1 MKSQNP
7 NQYKTH
13 SFVCSKNRP
22 GFPKFQFQLQ
32 VVVIIKFH
40 QEAAAP
46 MVVVAAWCFGRRR
59 RRKFVCSQQTSTN
72 SNLKTTTS
80 YSPTT
85 TNSKHDITQQF
96 SGERQT
102 ATISISDFAH
112 KIKTITNTKMH
123 EMHLDIVIITDVP
136 IFTGAP
142 KHKSREH
149 GTKVRNGKCSKLQR
163 RARNLSKGLRESA
176 L

>member
-1 MKSQNP
+1 MHN
-7 NQYKTH
+7 H

-142 KHKSREH
+142 IHSLENTEPKF
-149 GTKVRNGKCSKLQR
+149 GTGNARSSKEGHETSAKASESLPFECSP
-163 RARNLSKGLRESA
+163 
-176 L
+176 

>member
-1 MKSQNP
+1 VFKEQAGVSQISISVASA
-7 NQYKTH
+7 YYY
-13 SFVCSKNRP
+13 
-22 GFPKFQFQLQ
+22 
-32 VVVIIKFH
+32 

-46 MVVVAAWCFGRRR
+46 IVVVAAWCFGRRR
-59 RRKFVCSQQTSTN
+59 RRKFVCLQQTSTN

-123 EMHLDIVIITDVP
+123 EMHLDIVSDYHRCTHFHRCP
-136 IFTGAP
+136 ETQ
-142 KHKSREH
+142 SREH

-163 RARNLSKGLRESA
+163 RRARNLSKGLRESA

>member
-1 MKSQNP
+1 
-7 NQYKTH
+7 
-13 SFVCSKNRP
+13 
-22 GFPKFQFQLQ
+22 
-32 VVVIIKFH
+32 
-40 QEAAAP
+40 

-59 RRKFVCSQQTSTN
+59 RRKFVCLQQTSTN

-123 EMHLDIVIITDVP
+123 EMHLVRVIITDVP

-142 KHKSREH
+142 IHSLENTEPKF
-149 GTKVRNGKCSKLQR
+149 GTGN
-163 RARNLSKGLRESA
+163 AR
-176 L
+176 

>member
-1 MKSQNP
+1 M
-7 NQYKTH
+7 
-13 SFVCSKNRP
+13 
-22 GFPKFQFQLQ
+22 
-32 VVVIIKFH
+32 
-40 QEAAAP
+40 
-46 MVVVAAWCFGRRR
+46 
-59 RRKFVCSQQTSTN
+59 CSQQTSTN

-102 ATISISDFAH
+102 ATISISDFAL

-123 EMHLDIVIITDVP
+123 EMHLGRVIITDVP

-142 KHKSREH
+142 IHSLENTEPKF
-149 GTKVRNGKCSKLQR
+149 GTGNARSSKEGHETSAKASESLPFECSP
-163 RARNLSKGLRESA
+163 
-176 L
+176 